1 MALNLFKRVDSV
13 KGLFAVESISLIYN
27 ALTTIMVLILFPRMD
42 HPVIMLSERAGIVA
56 ITFALIYLYR
66 KYPCKLTAF
75 IRMAVQMA
83 FLAYW
88 YPDTFEFN
96 RLFPNLDKALYL
108 DADLVINGSIEP
120 LWELDLEGY
129 YCAGVDDIFIRRI
142 NYRKILELAE
152 KDVYINAGVLLLNLK
167 DLRKDKIQEKLLQHT
182 SIYINRDRYQDQD
195 AINCI
200 CKGKI
205 KLIPNIYNFT
215 TSETLHTP
223 EMLSDIIII
232 HYTGSIKP
240 WHQEYTWQ
248 VLKELYCKYNS
259 SMNKI
264 KNRLLS
270 RWMERT
276 IEFFQLSQKTNDTEL
291 EEEADK
297 LLNKIID
304 HCSLAVPITY
314 ENGLCGIGTGIEYL
328 LQKKLVEGNSDEI
341 LHQIDSAVYSVIEQ
355 KSLTDLGLGKGVS
368 GLAYYFYSRLCTR
381 ENFNTPTALKIKE
394 YLFHL
399 INWIAELLPDT
410 NNRPVLCEVYL
421 VLSLLHELNIP
432 QAPIETLMRN
442 SLSQI
447 TGY

>member
-1 MALNLFKRVDSV
+1 M
-13 KGLFAVESISLIYN
+13 
-27 ALTTIMVLILFPRMD
+27 
-42 HPVIMLSERAGIVA
+42 
-56 ITFALIYLYR
+56 
-66 KYPCKLTAF
+66 
-75 IRMAVQMA
+75 
-83 FLAYW
+83 
-88 YPDTFEFN
+88 
-96 RLFPNLDKALYL
+96 
-108 DADLVINGSIEP
+108 
-120 LWELDLEGY
+120 
-129 YCAGVDDIFIRRI
+129 
-142 NYRKILELAE
+142 
-152 KDVYINAGVLLLNLK
+152 
-167 DLRKDKIQEKLLQHT
+167 QHT

-223 EMLSDIIII
+223 EMLSGIIII

-240 WHQEYTWQ
+240 WHQEYPWQ

-264 KNRLLS
+264 KDRLLS

-276 IEFFQLSQKTNDTEL
+276 IELFQLSQKTNDTEL
-291 EEEADK
+291 EEGADK

-314 ENGLCGIGTGIEYL
+314 ENGLCGIGAGIEYL

-410 NNRPVLCEVYL
+410 NNRLVLCEVYL

-432 QAPIETLMRN
+432 QTPIETLMRN

>member
-1 MALNLFKRVDSV
+1 MGNDRFRIIQETQEKKEDTSPNTLF
-13 KGLFAVESISLIYN
+13 
-27 ALTTIMVLILFPRMD
+27 
-42 HPVIMLSERAGIVA
+42 IVMPSQ
-56 ITFALIYLYR
+56 IF
-66 KYPCKLTAF
+66 
-75 IRMAVQMA
+75 
-83 FLAYW
+83 
-88 YPDTFEFN
+88 
-96 RLFPNLDKALYL
+96 FPNLDKALYL

-215 TSETLHTP
+215 TNETLHTP

-276 IEFFQLSQKTNDTEL
+276 IELFQLSQKTNDTEL

-355 KSLTDLGLGKGVS
+355 KSLTDLRIRKRSFG
-368 GLAYYFYSRLCTR
+368 
-381 ENFNTPTALKIKE
+381 
-394 YLFHL
+394 
-399 INWIAELLPDT
+399 
-410 NNRPVLCEVYL
+410 
-421 VLSLLHELNIP
+421 LSLLFLFTSMYKRKLQHSH
-432 QAPIETLMRN
+432 
-442 SLSQI
+442 SLKNKRISLPPDKLDSRVAS
-447 TGY
+447 GYK

>member
-1 MALNLFKRVDSV
+1 M
-13 KGLFAVESISLIYN
+13 
-27 ALTTIMVLILFPRMD
+27 
-42 HPVIMLSERAGIVA
+42 
-56 ITFALIYLYR
+56 
-66 KYPCKLTAF
+66 
-75 IRMAVQMA
+75 
-83 FLAYW
+83 
-88 YPDTFEFN
+88 
-96 RLFPNLDKALYL
+96 
-108 DADLVINGSIEP
+108 
-120 LWELDLEGY
+120 EGY

-276 IEFFQLSQKTNDTEL
+276 IEFFS
-291 EEEADK
+291 
-297 LLNKIID
+297 
-304 HCSLAVPITY
+304 
-314 ENGLCGIGTGIEYL
+314 
-328 LQKKLVEGNSDEI
+328 
-341 LHQIDSAVYSVIEQ
+341 
-355 KSLTDLGLGKGVS
+355 
-368 GLAYYFYSRLCTR
+368 
-381 ENFNTPTALKIKE
+381 IKPKNE
-394 YLFHL
+394 RYR
-399 INWIAELLPDT
+399 I
-410 NNRPVLCEVYL
+410 R
-421 VLSLLHELNIP
+421 
-432 QAPIETLMRN
+432 R
-442 SLSQI
+442 
-447 TGY
+447 GGR